1 MSFAADFEW
10 SAPTADDAGPTRFT
24 IRVPADL
31 KYFDGHFVGDPIVPG
46 VAQIVALAE
55 EGARRAFP
63 ELGANAGLRR
73 VKFMEALRPNDTL
86 ELAVERSDKGVGFV
100 VLKQGREASR
110 GTLLFR

>member
-1 MSFAADFEW
+1 MSFAADFDW
-10 SAPTADDAGPTRFT
+10 SAPTADDAGAMRFT

-63 ELGANAGLRR
+63 DLGANAGLRR

-86 ELAVERSDKGVGFV
+86 ELAVERSDKGVGFL

>member
-1 MSFAADFEW
+1 MSFSADFEW
-10 SAPTADDAGPTRFT
+10 GAPTVEAGATRFS

-63 ELGANAGLRR
+63 ELGGSAGLRR
-73 VKFMEALRPNDTL
+73 VKFMEALRPGDVL

-110 GTLLFR
+110 GTLSFR

>member
-1 MSFAADFEW
+1 MSLSADFGW
-10 SAPTADDAGPTRFT
+10 SAPTIDGAHARFE
-24 IRVPADL
+24 IQVPPDL
-31 KYFDGHFVGDPIVPG
+31 RFFDGHFVGDPIVPG

-63 ELGANAGLRR
+63 ELGGSAGLRR
-73 VKFMEALRPNDTL
+73 VKFMEALRPGDVL
-86 ELAVERSDKGVGFV
+86 ELSVERTDKGVGFL